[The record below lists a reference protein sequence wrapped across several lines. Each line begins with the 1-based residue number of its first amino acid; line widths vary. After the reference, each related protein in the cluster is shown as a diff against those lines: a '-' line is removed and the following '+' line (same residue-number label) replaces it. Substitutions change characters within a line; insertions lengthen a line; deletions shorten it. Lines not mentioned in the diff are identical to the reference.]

1 MDETDLVKGRVVTP
15 PDPGGTTD
23 LDLLEEG
30 GLKASKSETKEK
42 REGVGT
48 LGGEG
53 EVGGDARMGA
63 GAGADS

>member
-1 MDETDLVKGRVVTP
+1 MPP

-23 LDLLEEG
+23 FDLFEEG

-48 LGGEG
+48 LGGGG
-53 EVGGDARMGA
+53 EVGGDARVGA
-63 GAGADS
+63 GAASWTMAMGS